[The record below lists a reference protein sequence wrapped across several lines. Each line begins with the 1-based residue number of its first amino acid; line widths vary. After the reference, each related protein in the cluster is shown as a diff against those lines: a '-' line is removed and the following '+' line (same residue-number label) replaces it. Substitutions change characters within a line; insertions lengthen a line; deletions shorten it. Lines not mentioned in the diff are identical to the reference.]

1 MQIKLSFKTAKLA
14 ADAPPVRLLAL
25 NNTPTFS
32 RNVKCFIYLYMSVNG
47 FRENQNDGAELANED
62 GRHRYSYRRKT
73 SIQTLSITVMATR
86 CSLDRL
92 RVGIHCCMSEYDYA
106 YNSTNH

>member
-1 MQIKLSFKTAKLA
+1 MQIKLSIKTAKLA

-62 GRHRYSYRRKT
+62 GRHQHRRKT

-86 CSLDRL
+86 CSSDRL